1 MKILHV
7 VPTYAPA
14 WKHGGPIRAVHGL
27 CKALAAR
34 GHEVTVFTTDVDTGG
49 AVPAT
54 GEPVML
60 DGVAVCY
67 FPVRLRRLYDSPAM
81 ARALARDVGS
91 FDVVHLHSVFLRP
104 TALAA
109 RAAERAGVPYLV
121 APRGMLVPDLLR
133 RRGRWRKALWLRLVE
148 RRTLARAAGLHVTS
162 ALEAEEAARLGLPL
176 PRVFLIPN
184 GIEPEGYDP
193 EAPVSPAV
201 RGLLDGGPFLLFLGR
216 VSWKKGLDRL
226 LAALPHAPGARLA
239 VAGNDEEAYRPKL
252 EKLAA
257 GLGVGSRALFLG
269 EVDGGD
275 KNALLHRAAALVLPS
290 YSENF
295 GNSVLESM
303 AAGRPVIVTPEV
315 GLADVVRASGAGL
328 VVDGAPETLG
338 AALRELLAAPETAD
352 AMGRKGAEEAARR
365 FGWQAVAAEMEAAYG
380 ALTPWPPLPPL
391 QAPSPGEGERDFSD
405 RAAFQENASQ
415 ASPLSRG
422 GRAGW
427 RERGTGGE
435 GQGSQPGE
443 GLRLAFVVERPTQ
456 FEVPFYRFA
465 AADPVNRLRVI
476 YTDPR
481 CGDEVLDPELGRTV
495 SWGFPLLGGY
505 EHAVCPAVGRN
516 AWLERELRREDP
528 DLVIIN
534 GYTQPA
540 YRDAARAA
548 RRAGIPTGLRLD
560 SVLWGHSLARRLA
573 KRLLFA
579 VSLRRTYELFFGV
592 GTLTREYLR
601 FFGVPAQ
608 RTALFPYAVDVEA
621 FARASA
627 LSAAERGAVRERLGV
642 PRDARV
648 LLAVT
653 KLSDREAPWDLV
665 RACGRSSDAE
675 RWLVIAGDGPARPA
689 LEALAREAGLA
700 RVRFLG
706 YVPYPELPAL
716 YAAAD
721 LFLHPVQE
729 ERWGVSVAE
738 AMACGLPVIT
748 SSRVGAARDLI
759 AAGRNGFTYPV
770 GDDGAL
776 AQRID
781 EALRLDPAAVRE
793 ENRAILS
800 RWDYAATWQG
810 LLAAAAWRPRRRT
823 T

>member
-27 CKALAAR
+27 CKALVAR

-54 GEPVML
+54 GERVML
-60 DGVAVCY
+60 DGVGVCY

-81 ARALARDVGS
+81 ARALHRDVGG

-184 GIEPEGYDP
+184 GIEPEAYDP

-226 LAALPHAPGARLA
+226 LAALAHAPGARLA

-257 GLGVGSRALFLG
+257 GLDAGSRVLFLG

-275 KNALLHRAAALVLPS
+275 KNALLHRAAAMVLPS

-338 AALRELLAAPETAD
+338 AALRELLADPEAAD
-352 AMGRKGAEEAARR
+352 AMGRRGAEEAARR
-365 FGWQAVAAEMEAAYG
+365 FGWQAVATEMEATYEAVT
-380 ALTPWPPLPPL
+380 LH
-391 QAPSPGEGERDFSD
+391 PSP
-405 RAAFQENASQ
+405 
-415 ASPLSRG
+415 
-422 GRAGW
+422 
-427 RERGTGGE
+427 
-435 GQGSQPGE
+435 
-443 GLRLAFVVERPTQ
+443 LRLAFVVERPTQ

-465 AADPVNRLRVI
+465 AADPVHRLRVI

-516 AWLERELRREDP
+516 AWLKRELRREDP

-548 RRAGIPTGLRLD
+548 RRAGIPTALRLD

-579 VSLRRTYELFFGV
+579 VSLRRTFDLFFGV

-601 FFGVPAQ
+601 FFGVPAK

-627 LSAAERGAVRERLGV
+627 LSSEERGAMRARLGV
-642 PRDARV
+642 PGGARV

-653 KLSDREAPWDLV
+653 KLSEREAPWDLV
-665 RACGRSSDAE
+665 RACARSTDPE

-689 LEALAREAGLA
+689 LEALARETGLA
-700 RVRFLG
+700 CVRFLG
-706 YVPYPELPAL
+706 YVPYPELPRL

-776 AQRID
+776 AERIE

-793 ENRAILS
+793 ENRAILA

-810 LLAAAAWRPRRRT
+810 LLAAARLPRRRT